1 MNFPMIRYVLSAV
14 LRVEGLLFALPLI
27 TAAVYREWAVAPVYL
42 VLLVGC
48 VAVGQLFSK
57 KPKDMALY
65 QKDGYVIV
73 AFAWILLSLVGA
85 LPFVLTG
92 EIRGYI
98 DALFEITSGFTT
110 TGSSI
115 LKHVEVL
122 THASLFWRSFSH
134 WIGGMGVLVFILM
147 LMPGEGG
154 THMNLM
160 RAESPG
166 PNVSK
171 FVPHVRG
178 TAAILYKLYIGIT
191 GVQIVLLLLFGMPLF
206 DTLCITFGTAGTGGF
221 GILSASCADYTA
233 AQQWIVAIFMILFGM
248 NFSFYYLIFYQ
259 RKVRPAF
266 RMQEIRGYLAVIG
279 AAIVFI
285 TAQLMRQTDFYRH
298 FLDALR
304 AATFQVGS
312 IITTTGYSTANF
324 DLWPAASKWI
334 LVLLMFIGACAGSTG
349 GGIKV
354 SRVII
359 LLKTIKKELFT
370 LTHPRAVRKTM
381 FDGHVVPHEVLRA
394 INVFLAAYLMIFF
407 LSVFAISL
415 DGFSLETNFTAVA
428 ATINNIGPGLA
439 GVGPA
444 KNFAAFS
451 AFSKL
456 VLTFDMLV
464 GRLELFPVL
473 MLFMPATWRKS

>member
-1 MNFPMIRYVLSAV
+1 MGRRPGLSRAARRLRGGRPAV
-14 LRVEGLLFALPLI
+14 LQKTEGHGALSKGRLCYRRLCLDFAQP
-27 TAAVYREWAVAPVYL
+27 
-42 VLLVGC
+42 G
-48 VAVGQLFSK
+48 
-57 KPKDMALY
+57 
-65 QKDGYVIV
+65 
-73 AFAWILLSLVGA
+73 GA